1 LAKASF
7 VFWTLSLDIVWLLS
21 CVLQPVNIIPV
32 EKMIVEMMDN
42 LKFFFIIILLYKFQN
57 KKNTMLYNI

>member
-1 LAKASF
+1 M
-7 VFWTLSLDIVWLLS
+7 
-21 CVLQPVNIIPV
+21 QPVNIIPV